1 MSHVFCPE
9 CIHGRNVGRVV
20 LKLFITIKMR
30 IFLLH
35 RVDKMKLKRVP
46 HPLTPALQYVL
57 LLLNVFHQLVSVN
70 LMRFPG
76 LTPKLDICQQNKNA
90 WKKAKAS
97 DLEGDWDTFKK
108 VRNKF
113 KSLIRSKNRFCLFLW
128 RNIKNIP
135 EEILVF
141 F

>member
-1 MSHVFCPE
+1 MA
-9 CIHGRNVGRVV
+9 
-20 LKLFITIKMR
+20 
-30 IFLLH
+30 
-35 RVDKMKLKRVP
+35 
-46 HPLTPALQYVL
+46 PALQYVL

-108 VRNKF
+108 VRK
-113 KSLIRSKNRFCLFLW
+113 
-128 RNIKNIP
+128 
-135 EEILVF
+135 
-141 F
+141 